1 MIKKFVITFS
11 LSALLMAPLSEILAH
26 QHDTDAMGTHSNPD
40 HQLSE
45 SDRAAIKESINQLSP
60 EQKAKLREQAKAQW
74 DSMSPEQKRQIKNQM
89 QEKWNSLTPEEQK
102 AMKERARSR

>member
-1 MIKKFVITFS
+1 MIKKFVVTFS
-11 LSALLMAPLSEILAH
+11 LSTLLMAPFSVIVAH
-26 QHDTDAMGTHSNPD
+26 QHNDTDLMGTTD